1 MSKKVL
7 WIGMEPKPVLRKTP
21 CYWCIFSFLIYHSY
35 IGIYCFRL
43 YVSWRF
49 MRGVETQFL
58 ALQKGLFE
66 IIPQNI
72 LKPFDEQELEVW
84 LHMFAYI
91 FSLKFVIL
99 YITKTCI
106 YVLKIFKEFNL
117 ILKLSYSAFL
127 YKVTNTN
134 NDLNYAKHENIFTS

>member
-1 MSKKVL
+1 
-7 WIGMEPKPVLRKTP
+7 
-21 CYWCIFSFLIYHSY
+21 
-35 IGIYCFRL
+35 
-43 YVSWRF
+43 

-66 IIPQNI
+66 IIPQNV